1 MPQGPQADEYAYL
14 IIVVIIKINLLSVP
28 PNHIWWAKCITQT
41 EALSEIKVSLLIQE
55 ICQHL
60 ATEAATLTFV
70 MLSLKKSRLHTQ
82 LSTPGFTERK
92 LCLSLHQLPYE

>member
-28 PNHIWWAKCITQT
+28 PNHIWRAKCITQT